1 MNMLMGL
8 DSPMAATLRPA
19 RDTTFFFGGGG
30 PKKRVMKRIDLDSDG
45 EEGADNEEGVDGFQE
60 SRGYAVFNLNWL
72 TEPRVRTMN
81 ADFVWAG
88 IMDQDR
94 GLSISLSFWIPY
106 RSAMWFRCWGGG
118 RRTTT

>member
-45 EEGADNEEGVDGFQE
+45 EEGADNEEGVAGFQE
-60 SRGYAVFNLNWL
+60 SRGYAVLDLNWL
-72 TEPRVRTMN
+72 TEPRIRTL
-81 ADFVWAG
+81 FGVG
-88 IMDQDR
+88 
-94 GLSISLSFWIPY
+94 S
-106 RSAMWFRCWGGG
+106 CT
-118 RRTTT
+118 RTAVYQFH